1 MATVRESNSIQFLPL
16 VLAGLGIVIF
26 LGGLIVGSRSFAS
39 RTTFGAH
46 EAVIS
51 RIESPLENP
60 RGYAAAASALA
71 LCGALMLPAVRTVF
85 MGLRQTSAVLSGFG
99 SALLALGF
107 LAEIG
112 LGCLARLWSMYGK
125 AHIILAF
132 AAFLALASGLGICL
146 ALAAWLR
153 RNHGLFLLAAIQ
165 LLAVSVLVYMLFNP
179 DFPPERSFLT
189 SLAFFEWLLCVS
201 FIVSVLA
208 LVASVTF
215 PPPGEAALN
224 SAVARDH

>member
-1 MATVRESNSIQFLPL
+1 MTSNARTTSRANFLPL
-16 VLAGLGIVIF
+16 ILAAIAVIVF
-26 LGGLIVGSRSFAS
+26 LGGLLVGTRHFSSGAS
-39 RTTFGAH
+39 FGAR

-51 RIESPLENP
+51 RLESPLDNP
-60 RGYAAAASALA
+60 HGYAIAASAVA
-71 LCGALMLPAVRTVF
+71 ICGALMLPAVRIIF
-85 MGLRQTSAVLSGFG
+85 LALRETSAVVSGLG
-99 SALLALGF
+99 SLLLGLGF
-107 LAEIG
+107 IGEIS

-132 AAFLALASGLGICL
+132 GTFIAISAGLVICL

-153 RNHGLFLLAAIQ
+153 RNYGLFLLAAIQ
-165 LLAVSVLVYMLFNP
+165 VLAVSNLVYMLFHP

-215 PPPGEAALN
+215 PPTGEQTSSEAL
-224 SAVARDH
+224 ST